1 MAYLI
6 LCAYDGSAAAERA
19 FEFATVLALR
29 FQGSIHTLSVI
40 QPTEGAAEQGTKA
53 LLEEGMSHFQSN
65 LDRLRLSAAGA
76 GVAQSFEL
84 CVGYPP
90 HQILHRAGELQV
102 DHIVIGH
109 QGKTAMQRW
118 ELGSVA
124 HRVAMHASV
133 LVTVVP

>member
-1 MAYLI
+1 MPYLI

-19 FEFATVLALR
+19 FEFAAVLALR
-29 FQGSIHTLSVI
+29 FRGSIHTLAVV
-40 QPTEGAAEQGTKA
+40 QPTDRAAEQTTKA
-53 LLEEGMSHFQSN
+53 LWEQGMSNFQPKFEV
-65 LDRLRLSAAGA
+65 LRSKAVGA
-76 GVAQSFEL
+76 GVEQTFEL
-84 CVGYPP
+84 CIGYPP